1 MVKYGVLCT
10 VRASK
15 VKGVKL
21 AMVEGARVGSGKA
34 EGVRSR

>member
-21 AMVEGARVGSGKA
+21 AWLRGRGLVLARLKG
-34 EGVRSR
+34 